1 MRSKYEQL
9 PHGTDKFPMAVF
21 SEATY
26 GALTHHHKEYEIF
39 YLSKGKMRFGI
50 ESYEHMISEGD
61 VVFIEPYV
69 SHSFNSDGE
78 DFHYYA
84 LLFDP
89 SILGE
94 KDDPTRETFE
104 SVRFNRYV
112 SLSDD
117 ILSRIP
123 ALFKANSERVFGR
136 EILMKLFIY
145 SIINHLIATHQFS
158 VIGGLKPVQKGSS
171 YAVSVATEYIGLNY
185 REQIKVEDIISLV
198 KYSQSHFM
206 RIFKRE
212 TGYSITEY
220 INHVRV
226 EKACLDLMYSRKS
239 LTDIAIGNG
248 FSTPQYFSKV
258 FSGIMGIAPSQ
269 FRNNAKKL
277 VAPLIGIKTD

>member
-1 MRSKYEQL
+1 MRTKYEQL
-9 PHGTDKFPMAVF
+9 PHGTDKFPVAIF

-26 GALTHHHKEYEIF
+26 GALPHHHKEYEIL
-39 YLSKGKMRFGI
+39 YLAKGKMRFGI
-50 ESYEHMISEGD
+50 DNYEHTISEGD
-61 VVFIEPYV
+61 VIFIEPYT
-69 SHSFNSDGE
+69 SHSFAPDGK

-89 SILGE
+89 AILGE
-94 KDDPTRETFE
+94 KNDPARESFE

-112 SLSDD
+112 SLSGD

-123 ALFKANSERVFGR
+123 ALFKANSERIFGR

-158 VIGGLKPVQKGSS
+158 ATGSLKPAQDGCSH
-171 YAVSVATEYIGLNY
+171 AVSAATEYIGLNY
-185 REQIKVEDIISLV
+185 REQIKIEDIISLV

-206 RIFKRE
+206 RLFKKE

-226 EKACLDLMYSRKS
+226 EKACLDLMYSQKS
-239 LTDIAIGNG
+239 LTEIAINNG

-258 FSGIMGIAPSQ
+258 FSGIMNTTPSRFRIGAKSLIAPPIDINS
-269 FRNNAKKL
+269 
-277 VAPLIGIKTD
+277 